1 MTKRDA
7 RPLPR
12 VDDLLDALQG
22 YDLFTT
28 LDLRSGYWQLSVSP
42 DDREKTAFVT
52 PTGSW
57 EFLRVPFG
65 LSGAPA
71 SFDRAM
77 QIIMSGLNYD
87 SCLCYFDDIIIPSK
101 GIQEHCERLEK
112 VLTRLRQHNL
122 KVKASKCC
130 FAAPKVLYL
139 GHTVSAKGIHTDP
152 AKIKAVFELSEP
164 SNLEQVRSFL
174 GLAGY
179 YRKFIPNFATVAAP
193 LTDLTKKGSK
203 FVWAT
208 PQQSAFSTLKRYL
221 CSAPVLSYPHL
232 DKEFVLQTDASDC
245 GLGAVLAQKD
255 SQGNEHVVAYASRTL
270 NDREKHYSAMEKE
283 ALAVVFATQNFRVY
297 LLGKPFKLITDNRA
311 LTWLH
316 SLEPKG
322 RIARWIMDLQ
332 EFSFTVQHR
341 AGKDNANA
349 DALSRLCPPS
359 SFKPPSHTP
368 SKDKTVGFVQ
378 LASVFNLQEEQQKDS
393 SLQLVH
399 QFKSNGM
406 PKPPYFAWKIDS
418 QLRSYWNCW
427 DEVHLVDGLLVRY
440 TSVSKGPLSE

>member
-1 MTKRDA
+1 
-7 RPLPR
+7 
-12 VDDLLDALQG
+12 
-22 YDLFTT
+22 
-28 LDLRSGYWQLSVSP
+28 
-42 DDREKTAFVT
+42 
-52 PTGSW
+52 
-57 EFLRVPFG
+57 
-65 LSGAPA
+65 
-71 SFDRAM
+71 
-77 QIIMSGLNYD
+77 MSGLNYD

-139 GHTVSAKGIHTDP
+139 GHTVSAKGIQTDP

-164 SNLEQVRSFL
+164 SNLEQVRSVL

-208 PQQSAFSTLKRYL
+208 PQQSVFSTLKRHL

-232 DKEFVLQTDASDC
+232 DKEFFLQTDASDC

-270 NDREKHYSAMEKE
+270 NDRKKHYSAMEKE

-297 LLGKPFKLITDNRA
+297 LLGKPFQLITDNRA

-349 DALSRLCPPS
+349 DALSRLCPHHHLS
-359 SFKPPSHTP
+359 LRVPP
-368 SKDKTVGFVQ
+368 
-378 LASVFNLQEEQQKDS
+378 LR
-393 SLQLVH
+393 
-399 QFKSNGM
+399 
-406 PKPPYFAWKIDS
+406 KI
-418 QLRSYWNCW
+418 R
-427 DEVHLVDGLLVRY
+427 
-440 TSVSKGPLSE
+440 LSALCS